1 MNAPHFNFEP
11 ERRGGGLPTVVK
23 SDGRDLVSPYGP
35 IPEQAAAESDGPN
48 LRDQF
53 FKYLGL
59 ALKHRWLILACCV
72 SGLFIGFL
80 ITFTSTPIYRAVATI
95 KVDLEAAKLVKLD
108 TADSGHVGDTFR
120 FYQTQKELLKSRSLA
135 ERVAGNLDLRDDAG
149 LINPR
154 SSSSW
159 AKLRRMLFPEKPG
172 EKLDLAHRK
181 AVATGLIQSGLAVNQ
196 APNSS
201 LMTISYESPDPAW
214 AQKIANAVAEGF
226 TESNLER
233 RYGASKYARKFL
245 EEKLEDLKIKLE
257 DSERALV
264 AYEDKEQIITTKGK
278 DQQPL
283 VDSDLLALNAALQ
296 QVRTQRIQAQELWEQ
311 ASKNK
316 GLALPQILNDK
327 SIAAL
332 RERRA
337 TLVSDYQEKLA
348 TFKPDYPDMRRL
360 KAQITQFDV
369 EIDRAVSV
377 IANSLKTQYESLL
390 QQEELLQKDIEKTRA
405 KVAEGR
411 NKNIQRQIL
420 QREADSTRTLY
431 DGLLQQY
438 KDLGIAGATGTNN
451 VTVVDFAQRPGAPY
465 KPDLQKNLL
474 MWFVYGLLGAVAAV
488 AGLEILD
495 DTFKSPQEIEEKLGL
510 AVLGLIP
517 KAKEDIFEILRTS
530 PVSPI
535 SESYRSLRTAL
546 QFSTS
551 SGLPKTLVVTS
562 PNPGEGKST
571 TSVALAVN
579 FAQLGMKVLLI
590 DSDLRNPSA
599 HRLLGREAET
609 GLTNYLVGGAIA
621 PDVLQETDFSGLHF
635 IASGPLPPNP
645 AELLAGQNMARLL
658 SSASENFDIIIIDA
672 PPVLGLADA
681 PLLGSIAAG
690 TLLVLGV
697 GEARRGV
704 VNVAL
709 KRLHFARAQM
719 VGVVLNKFDMHA
731 THYAY
736 HSYGYGGLQYY
747 GYGTK
752 SVPKAIA
759 N

>member
-172 EKLDLAHRK
+172 EKLDLAQRK
-181 AVATGLIQSGLAVNQ
+181 AVATGLIQSGLSVNQ

-201 LMTISYESPDPAW
+201 LMTISFESPDPAW

-474 MWFVYGLLGAVAAV
+474 MWFVFGLLGAVAAV

-517 KAKEDIFEILRTS
+517 KAKEDIFETLRTS

-551 SGLPKTLVVTS
+551 SGMPKTLVVTS

-599 HRLLGREAET
+599 HRLLRREAER

-621 PDVLQETDFSGLHF
+621 PDVLQETDVSGLHF

-681 PLLGSIAAG
+681 PLLASIAAG

-704 VNVAL
+704 VKVAL

-719 VGVVLNKFDMHA
+719 IGVVLNKFDMHA
-731 THYAY
+731 ANYAY

-752 SVPKAIA
+752 SVAKAIE